1 MKLISSARSTLG
13 SGQYQIETW
22 QDDEGNEYACS
33 TGGVKVLVRTAAD
46 IARLEAVKKYARAAR
61 VAADAGDWDEYDRL
75 MEKARSL

>member
-22 QDDEGNEYACS
+22 QDCS